1 MKRIGITGPTG
12 AGKTTALQ
20 ALEQLGAHIIDAD
33 AVYHRLLAESGELR
47 AALVRRFGPS
57 ILDAEGQVDRK
68 ALGSAVFGDPAALED
83 LNAITHRF
91 VLADIR
97 KQMEEARRQGR
108 PAVAVDA
115 IALVESGLGAECDA
129 VVAVLAPLETR
140 IRRIMD
146 REGISEDYAR
156 RRALAQKGDD
166 FFRAHCDQVLE
177 NGPEES
183 REAFARRALE
193 WFRALLAE

>member
-20 ALEQLGAHIIDAD
+20 VLEQLGAHIIDAD

-57 ILDAEGQVDRK
+57 ILDAGGQVDRK

-97 KQMEEARRQGR
+97 TQMEEARQQGR

-140 IRRIMD
+140 IRRIMA

-166 FFRAHCDQVLE
+166 FFRAHCDHVLE

-183 REAFARRALE
+183 REEFAQRALD

>member
-20 ALEQLGAHIIDAD
+20 ALGQLGAHIIDAD

-47 AALVRRFGPS
+47 AALVHRFGPS
-57 ILDAEGQVDRK
+57 ILDAGGQVDRK
-68 ALGSAVFGDPAALED
+68 ALGRAVFGDPAALED

-97 KQMEEARRQGR
+97 KQMEEAQRQGR

-140 IRRIMD
+140 IRRIMA

-166 FFRAHCDQVLE
+166 FFRAYCDHVLE

-183 REAFARRALE
+183 REAFAQRALD